1 MAKTPIKSA
10 DTVQMII
17 RGVPKTVHSE
27 FKAACAMRNTTIRA
41 RLIELMKA
49 DAWQQQHK
57 K

>member
-10 DTVQMII
+10 DDTVQIII

-41 RLIELMKA
+41 RLN
-49 DAWQQQHK
+49 
-57 K
+57 